1 VVSFI
6 VSIYPIH
13 PFVQPLRWQSL
24 GIQSGLPVRDGSTR
38 GSEMTNRSSA
48 KIPRL
53 TFGPVSPYMEQER
66 LFIDDCLFF
75 RQYIAAIRNGF
86 DRYPGSRK

>member
-1 VVSFI
+1 
-6 VSIYPIH
+6 
-13 PFVQPLRWQSL
+13 
-24 GIQSGLPVRDGSTR
+24 
-38 GSEMTNRSSA
+38 
-48 KIPRL
+48 
-53 TFGPVSPYMEQER
+53 MEQER